1 MLEGIEKILNTKKV
15 RYDYMNELF
24 RKYRKIFTPNS
35 TINIFIDVPSTVKQL
50 YNPENIKGLSG
61 TINKKDKYVIAS
73 TLLNMIGHY
82 RHYFATRYQC
92 YTNIVFMY
100 NSKIDS
106 KIKDEIDPNY
116 KKTYYEKRFLLEN
129 PIFADLN
136 LILKDNYKVMKS
148 IIDFLPHCY
157 FADSTYRDYRSI
169 FPFMIEQEE
178 FADNLNII
186 ITTDKLMYQNML
198 LGDTIILQP
207 KGDRTDVLNSNYIIS
222 EVAGNSKTIKEN
234 PDYLTLNPENILL
247 IESMINH
254 KDLDTTGIR
263 NFSYLKAITFLNKHN
278 IDINEIIISPK
289 SINDIFD
296 GLLIDE
302 EIKTVQNNFKIYNNI
317 YLSKSYEKDLEI
329 MFLGC
334 NKFIED
340 YDELRKTNEVLFS
353 KHPLNLDFYFNGEVD

>member
-1 MLEGIEKILNTKKV
+1 MFEDIEKILNTKKI

-24 RKYRKIFTPNS
+24 RKFRKAFIPNS
-35 TINIFIDVPSTVKQL
+35 TINIFIDIPSTVKQL

-61 TINKKDKYVIAS
+61 TINKKDKYIIAS
-73 TLLNMIGHY
+73 TILNMIGHY

-106 KIKDEIDPNY
+106 KIKNDIDPDY

-136 LILKDNYKVMKS
+136 LILKDNYKIMKS

-157 FADSTYRDYRSI
+157 FIDSTYRDYRCI

-178 FADNLNII
+178 FEDNINII

-198 LGDTIILQP
+198 IGETIILQP
-207 KGDRTDVLNSNYIIS
+207 KGDRSNVLTSNYIIS
-222 EVAGNSKTIKEN
+222 EVAGNSKTIQNN
-234 PDYLTLNPENILL
+234 PDYLTINPENILL

-263 NFSYLKAITFLNKHN
+263 NFSYLKAITFLNKN
-278 IDINEIIISPK
+278 DIDINNIVINPDSLNEIFK
-289 SINDIFD
+289 
-296 GLLIDE
+296 GLLTKDE
-302 EIKTVQNNFKIYNNI
+302 LDKVKTNFKIYNNF
-317 YLSKSYEKDLEI
+317 YLSKSYEKDLEV
-329 MFLGC
+329 MYTSS

-340 YDELRKTNEVLFS
+340 YDELRKTNEVFFT